1 MMICDKFFIFT
12 ANTKY
17 FYKIMS
23 DKIRYHVAAG
33 SYRVDTMKPMLLEAY
48 LGTCVGVALHD
59 PVAGVGGL
67 IHLLLPEPISIEGAS
82 EPEKYASTGLPLFI
96 QAIYDAGA
104 SPENIRASIAGGA
117 LVGPIDD
124 SDLELDIGGR
134 TTERVMQFIAEKNI
148 QVEQLETGGFFT
160 CHLILD
166 LNTGKCRIE
175 PAGFDKLSAN
185 ADIIIPEPDQISR
198 SLKDLRPI
206 PQVALKI
213 LRIINEELYEIQNL
227 TEEIR
232 KDQVISARTLQ
243 LCNSVM
249 FASRKKIESLD
260 HALVMLGQH
269 LLLKFVISASLNSYF
284 NQTSKGYSL
293 CKGGLYHHAVGTAVI
308 AEKLANLT
316 GKAQPAMAYTAGLLH
331 DIGKV
336 VLDQFINSGFP
347 LFYRELN
354 EEGKNFSEVEK
365 QVLGTDHTEVGADL
379 ALSWSFPESL
389 IETIRFHHYP
399 ENAIQHKELV
409 HIVYLADLLMSRF
422 HTGLELE
429 RLNTEPLAARMQ
441 TIGLSISEFPKL
453 VDHIPVQVL
462 ESSPELALMA
472 SEGLRDER
480 I

>member
-1 MMICDKFFIFT
+1 MI
-12 ANTKY
+12 
-17 FYKIMS
+17 
-23 DKIRYHVAAG
+23 
-33 SYRVDTMKPMLLEAY
+33 LEAY

-59 PVAGVGGL
+59 PVAGVGGM
-67 IHLLLPEPISIEGAS
+67 IHLLLPEPISVEDTS
-82 EPEKYASTGLPLFI
+82 QPEKYASTGFPLFL
-96 QAIYDAGA
+96 QALYDAGA
-104 SPENIRASIAGGA
+104 ASENIRASIAGGA

-134 TTERVMQFIAEKNI
+134 TTERVMQFISDENI

-175 PAGFDKLSAN
+175 PAGFDKLSAD
-185 ADIIIPEPDQISR
+185 ADIKVPAPNEI
-198 SLKDLRPI
+198 LKSVTDLRPI

-213 LRIINEELYEIQNL
+213 LRIINEELYEIQNV

-232 KDQVISARTLQ
+232 KDQVISARTLK

-249 FASRKKIESLD
+249 FASRNKIESLD

-269 LLLKFVISASLNSYF
+269 LMLKFVISASLNGF
-284 NQTSKGYSL
+284 FTQTGQGYSL

-308 AEKLANLT
+308 AEKLASLT
-316 GKAQPAMAYTAGLLH
+316 GKAAPSLAYTAGLLH

-336 VLDQFINSGFP
+336 VLDQFINSGVS

-354 EEGKNFSEVEK
+354 EAGKNFSEIEK
-365 QVLGTDHTEVGADL
+365 QVLGTDHAEVGVNL
-379 ALSWSFPESL
+379 ALNWSFPESL
-389 IETIRFHHYP
+389 VETIRYHHAP
-399 ENAIQHKELV
+399 ENAGKHKALV

-429 RLNTEPLAARMQ
+429 RLNTDALATRME

-453 VDHIPVQVL
+453 VDHIPIQAL
-462 ESSPELALMA
+462 ESSPELALMSA
-472 SEGLRDER
+472 
-480 I
+480 